1 MIHINLLPVR
11 DIIRRKKFKKQLLLS
26 LLSFIGILCLFLI
39 IELWQLNSIQ
49 NLKEE
54 EKKIIAE
61 KQQYAKVLEDIK
73 KMEEE
78 KKLLLTR
85 IEVINLLKQSS
96 SLTVRVLDE
105 IAKFTPPSRMW
116 LKSLSQA
123 ENQLTLTG
131 IALDDQ
137 TIAQYMEELEGSM
150 YINNVSLTSSAM
162 EIYAER
168 SLKLFK
174 VSAQVGVPK
183 K

>member
-1 MIHINLLPVR
+1 MLA
-11 DIIRRKKFKKQLLLS
+11 
-26 LLSFIGILCLFLI
+26 FIGILCFFLI
-39 IELWQLNSIQ
+39 IEFWQLNSIKK
-49 NLKEE
+49 LKEE
-54 EKKIIAE
+54 ERKLIAE
-61 KQQYAKVLEDIK
+61 KQQYTKVLEEIK

-85 IEVINLLKQSS
+85 IDVINLLKQSS

-123 ENQLTLTG
+123 GNQLTLTG
-131 IALDDQ
+131 MALDDQ
-137 TIAQYMEELEGSM
+137 TIAKYMEELEGSM

-168 SLKLFK
+168 NLKLFK
-174 VSAQVGVPK
+174 VSAQVDVPK

>member
-11 DIIRRKKFKKQLLLS
+11 DIIRRKKIKKQLLLS

-131 IALDDQ
+131 VALDDQ